1 MTRMLS
7 PGEGESGQ
15 LWQDPLAQEVFPLTW
30 GTQELR
36 VTPDRENKHEECPQH
51 ARSKKYELFN
61 PYTFT

>member
-36 VTPDRENKHEECPQH
+36 VTPDRGNKHEECPQH
-51 ARSKKYELFN
+51 ARSKNY
-61 PYTFT
+61 